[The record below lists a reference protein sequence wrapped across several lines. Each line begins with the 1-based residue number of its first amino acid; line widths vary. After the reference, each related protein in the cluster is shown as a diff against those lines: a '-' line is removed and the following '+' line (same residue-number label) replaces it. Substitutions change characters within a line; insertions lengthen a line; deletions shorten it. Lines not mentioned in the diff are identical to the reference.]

1 MPDIDMDFPYNK
13 RELVFERLHK
23 RWPNKIGR
31 ISNHIYFQEKS
42 ALRQAIRDTGYNKFI
57 SKYQISED
65 LFPDKKDKILKR
77 KEELMGTFN
86 VICMWW
92 YIYYRDGIPDEDR
105 LEIQKNQIKFNKD
118 DVDEKDF
125 QSRYLL

>member
-65 LFPDKKDKILKR
+65 LFPDKKK
-77 KEELMGTFN
+77 
-86 VICMWW
+86 
-92 YIYYRDGIPDEDR
+92 
-105 LEIQKNQIKFNKD
+105 IKF
-118 DVDEKDF
+118 
-125 QSRYLL
+125 